1 MASPLHLLAVA
12 LLVLLSRLSPASSQR
27 QQQPQSTATPL
38 ARPGCRDRCGNI
50 TVPYPFGIGAGC
62 YRDDGV
68 AGFQLLCDDTRS
80 PPRLTIRD
88 YTYQLAGLSLAA
100 GEARAYLNATRM
112 CYNSTGGFIPGS
124 KTNGLVTLGASP
136 YLVSSAR
143 NRLVATGCPNLGY
156 FVDSVE
162 YFVSG
167 CTSVCRPSQYTIP
180 AAAGQG
186 SCTGVGCC
194 QSEIPTGISY
204 YQPNTLNLQQ
214 GSNLDPAFYT
224 NVILTTCHYVFLVET
239 AWFSYSDAAFFNRTD
254 DFAVPVVLDWAI
266 RNVGSC
272 SAARRNATGFA
283 CRSANSDCFDSIGN
297 GAGYRCNC
305 SKGYEGNPYLDGGCR
320 GTRLVSSHLNAT
332 SSLQISTVL
341 PVRLYLTMK
350 LLLQNG
356 RHRRV
361 RPQRRIPMP
370 RRLHK

>member
-1 MASPLHLLAVA
+1 MASSLQLQAVA
-12 LLVLLSRLSPASSQR
+12 LVVLLSRLPPASSQR
-27 QQQPQSTATPL
+27 QRQQPQATPL

-50 TVPYPFGIGAGC
+50 TIPYPFGIGAGC
-62 YRDDGV
+62 YRDDGFR
-68 AGFQLLCDDTRS
+68 GFQLLCDDTRS
-80 PPRLTIRD
+80 PPRLTMQSSD
-88 YTYQLAGLSLAA
+88 GYQLADLSLAA
-100 GEARAYLNATRM
+100 GEARTYLNATRK
-112 CYNSTGGFIPGS
+112 CYNVTGGFVDRS
-124 KTNGLVTLGASP
+124 TNSDYMSLVGSP
-136 YLVSSAR
+136 YLFSPVK
-143 NRLVATGCPNLGY
+143 NRLVALGCPSLGY
-156 FVDSVE
+156 FVDGASE

-167 CTSVCRPSQYTIP
+167 CTSVCRPSQDTIP
-180 AAAGQG
+180 GQE

-194 QSEIPTGISY
+194 QSDIPPGVRF
-204 YQPNTLNLQQ
+204 YQPNTFSLQIPGQ
-214 GSNLDPAFYT
+214 LDPVFYT
-224 NVILTTCHYVFLVET
+224 NVVLTTCHYVFLVET

>member
-1 MASPLHLLAVA
+1 V
-12 LLVLLSRLSPASSQR
+12 V
-27 QQQPQSTATPL
+27 
-38 ARPGCRDRCGNI
+38 
-50 TVPYPFGIGAGC
+50 
-62 YRDDGV
+62 
-68 AGFQLLCDDTRS
+68 
-80 PPRLTIRD
+80 
-88 YTYQLAGLSLAA
+88 
-100 GEARAYLNATRM
+100 
-112 CYNSTGGFIPGS
+112 
-124 KTNGLVTLGASP
+124 
-136 YLVSSAR
+136 
-143 NRLVATGCPNLGY
+143 
-156 FVDSVE
+156 
-162 YFVSG
+162 
-167 CTSVCRPSQYTIP
+167 
-180 AAAGQG
+180 
-186 SCTGVGCC
+186 
-194 QSEIPTGISY
+194 
-204 YQPNTLNLQQ
+204 
-214 GSNLDPAFYT
+214 
-224 NVILTTCHYVFLVET
+224 LTTCHYVFLVET